1 MRNKTV
7 DLTRGLKTYDHQ
19 PVITEQDEEAA
30 ELDNIKVGENHIPTQ
45 DAHEVEAQP
54 SDFKVCLACSKALNE
69 DEKIINARFV
79 NEAIERGG
87 DISVFPVCIKCNF
100 E

>member
-1 MRNKTV
+1 M
-7 DLTRGLKTYDHQ
+7 Q
-19 PVITEQDEEAA
+19 
-30 ELDNIKVGENHIPTQ
+30 VGEKRIAGSLEE
-45 DAHEVEAQP
+45 DLEAQP
-54 SDFKVCLACSKALNE
+54 SDFKICNNCNKALNE

-79 NEAIERGG
+79 NEAMERGG